1 MNEIFTLTRDAS
13 VPGVRYAAHRPT
25 PEGPVD
31 LGTVTLERDGE
42 TWEARRPDGTCATF
56 PGIADAVDWLDH
68 DRRRQGYRAD
78 LIALANEHREH
89 DPDAPTVADVDDLV
103 EGTEIGALHDAVG
116 NYRRAID
123 TARKRWAG
131 ESRG

>member
-1 MNEIFTLTRDAS
+1 MNSILELTRDLS
-13 VPGVRYAAHRPT
+13 IPGIRYAAHRPT

-31 LGTVTLERDGE
+31 LGTVTLELDGE
-42 TWEARRPDGTCATF
+42 TWEARRPDGTTNALAS
-56 PGIADAVDWLDH
+56 IADAVDWLDH
-68 DRRRQGYRAD
+68 DRRRHDYRAELLD
-78 LIALANEHREH
+78 LAAEHRQH

-103 EGTEIGALHDAVG
+103 DGTEIGALHDAVA

-123 TARKRWAG
+123 AARVRWAG